1 MAEET
6 DSHLIRDPKRLRALA
21 HPLRWDL
28 IDLLTAEGSATATR
42 CAQVLGH
49 SVANCSY
56 HLNTLSKYG
65 FVESAP
71 GGEGRE
77 KPWKLT
83 SLEQN
88 FRLEGLDQEGWLA
101 GEQAAEAF
109 LDHETALMRDRLR
122 RVSLEPKAWQRVS
135 GFSGG
140 TTFLTAKELSEVRDE
155 IVAIFNRYRDRLADP
170 ALRPEGAREVRLF
183 SATTVAPERPPGIS
197 PASAQSRPAK
207 GSSGQ

>member
-6 DSHLIRDPKRLRALA
+6 DTNLIRDPKRLRALA

-49 SVANCSY
+49 SVASCSY
-56 HLNTLSKYG
+56 HLNTLAKYG
-65 FVESAP
+65 FIEPTS

-83 SLEQN
+83 SMEQN
-88 FRLEGLDQEGWLA
+88 IRLTGLDRESWLA

-109 LDHETALMRDRLR
+109 LDHETALMKDRLR
-122 RVSLEPKAWQRVS
+122 RVGLESQAWQRVS
-135 GFSGG
+135 GFSGS
-140 TTFLTAKELSEVRDE
+140 TTFLTAEELSEVRNE
-155 IVAIFNRYRDRLADP
+155 IVAILDRYHDRLADP
-170 ALRPEGAREVRLF
+170 ALRPDGAREVRLF
-183 SATTVAPERPPGIS
+183 AATTVAPERPANARS
-197 PASAQSRPAK
+197 ASSQP
-207 GSSGQ
+207 